1 MKSKSKLPRMSAKK
15 ALKKKMNYR
24 QAAQAIERK
33 LEEIQRENR
42 MSSAANNNIPL
53 FGYRV

>member
-1 MKSKSKLPRMSAKK
+1 MKSKSNLPRMSAKK

-24 QAAQAIERK
+24 QAAEAIERK
-33 LEEIQRENR
+33 LEEIQRETR
-42 MSSAANNNIPL
+42 MSTAVNNNIPL